1 VCDYYHAHSF
11 TYSPGDAPAE
21 YAMKVTTLRLPE
33 TMHESIEAEA
43 AEQEMSVAEYI
54 RAVLRTRQEHTP
66 EHLSEPA
73 AGASAGEYDELRE
86 RVGELEERVDELE
99 GRAES
104 ADESKLAQPTNETAD
119 IDLSGAPSSTP
130 DPYGRHVE
138 TAIEALRQA
147 DEPLRKR
154 EIMAVVP
161 EADIKDDSLWTEHIR
176 PGIKERGA
184 TMRGKRYVVES
195 EGELAS
201 ESIKD

>member
-1 VCDYYHAHSF
+1 
-11 TYSPGDAPAE
+11 
-21 YAMKVTTLRLPE
+21 MKVTTLRLPE

-66 EHLSEPA
+66 EHLSESS
-73 AGASAGEYDELRE
+73 AGASPGEYDELRE
-86 RVGELEERVDELE
+86 RVDELEERVEELE
-99 GRAES
+99 EQAEFNQQTGDDAGS
-104 ADESKLAQPTNETAD
+104 VLVNETAS
-119 IDLSGAPSSTP
+119 IDLSGAPSSTSN
-130 DPYGRHVE
+130 PYGEHVE
-138 TAIEALRQA
+138 TALEALRQA

-161 EADIKDDSLWTEHIR
+161 EADIKPDSLWTEHVR

-195 EGELAS
+195 EDQPGS
-201 ESIKD
+201 ESIND